1 MLLGFQY
8 LVLVALAFYLLSA
21 VLTGA
26 KKIDAKP
33 AGTLLPNR

>member
-21 VLTGA
+21 GLAPRPAAGA
-26 KKIDAKP
+26 K
-33 AGTLLPNR
+33 TVLSQ